1 MDLNPPEL
9 RQLYIHIKSYLNI
22 NVLCPNNLNFYA
34 LRDLRKTSFQ
44 TCFCRLLTISLRPVP
59 CCPFFS
65 SSSYSAWPLQKCTEY
80 HRTDSLTTPFSYL
93 LRAAFWVLHG
103 AGHASRAQSCETLET
118 ELRKTCKRLSNI
130 ARQTDGEKTEREGRD
145 GLESGLA
152 GASRQSLNKAGEKA
166 RNTGRGESKR
176 AAGPGLPRTHRQ
188 LLLDCLLESDRA
200 TPRISTPLP
209 YTFLSFEKWPPIS
222 PSPLRKP
229 PIQSLSFFFFFFSP
243 PTTWAQVHSAT

>member
-9 RQLYIHIKSYLNI
+9 RQLYIHIRSYLNI

-44 TCFCRLLTISLRPVP
+44 TCFCGLLTISLHPVP

-103 AGHASRAQSCETLET
+103 AGHASRAQSCKTLET

-176 AAGPGLPRTHRQ
+176 AAGPGLPRTRRQ
-188 LLLDCLLESDRA
+188 LPLDCLLESDRA
-200 TPRISTPLP
+200 TPRISTPPLHFP
-209 YTFLSFEKWPPIS
+209 LLWEMTTNFPRSSEKAPNPI
-222 PSPLRKP
+222 LV
-229 PIQSLSFFFFFFSP
+229 LFFFFP